1 MEDDSLLLVITEL
14 ELDRLDELVISD
26 GDELHHALLSSGPE
40 EQTELL

>member
-26 GDELHHALLSSGPE
+26 GDEHFHALLSSGPE